1 MLYNGYVIPVEGENN
16 MKKAVFAGLLAVLVA
31 VSAMAFTTASRELPQ
46 ASGDRQAISYDN
58 WAAAKENA
66 ERYDREGKLV
76 EALQHYLEY
85 TRQAEGLN
93 RPGLVAWGK
102 NNTAYMIIKMH
113 AQDPTV
119 DLAPAKRML
128 EEGLAIGAAT
138 EDCRRALEKNMEYIK
153 AYFGRTN

>member
-1 MLYNGYVIPVEGENN
+1 
-16 MKKAVFAGLLAVLVA
+16 MKKVALVGLLAVLA
-31 VSAMAFTTASRELPQ
+31 AASAMAYATASRELPQ

-119 DLAPAKRML
+119 DLSPAKRML
-128 EEGLAIGAAT
+128 EEGLTIGAAT
-138 EDCRRALEKNMEYIK
+138 EDCRRALALNMEYIK
-153 AYFGRTN
+153 AYFDRTN

>member
-1 MLYNGYVIPVEGENN
+1 L
-16 MKKAVFAGLLAVLVA
+16 KKIALLGLLVVLA
-31 VSAMAFTTASRELPQ
+31 SAAATAFTTASREQQQ
-46 ASGDRQAISYDN
+46 ASGEIQAISYDN
-58 WAAAKENA
+58 WLAAKENA

-128 EEGLAIGAAT
+128 EEGLVISAAT
-138 EDCRRALEKNMEYIK
+138 EDCRRALALNMEYIK

>member
-1 MLYNGYVIPVEGENN
+1 
-16 MKKAVFAGLLAVLVA
+16 MKKVALLGLLAVLA
-31 VSAMAFTTASRELPQ
+31 AASAADLTAATREQLQ
-46 ASGDRQAISYDN
+46 ASGDRQAISYDK
-58 WAAAKENA
+58 WQAAKDNA
-66 ERYDREGKLV
+66 EKYDRDGKYV
-76 EALQHYLEY
+76 EALQNYLEY

-102 NNTAYMIIKMH
+102 NNAAYMIIKMH

-138 EDCRRALEKNMEYIK
+138 EDCRRSLAMNMEYIK
-153 AYFGRTN
+153 LCFGRAS